1 MEEELPPVKP
11 AKAPKIAKT
20 PKPKANR
27 AAPPP
32 VVPIKKAPSKKNNKS
47 KWVLK
52 PVCQCWNQSVWCIQC
67 LLEHVTDAPEHS
79 ARSPKSFTLEKEVRF
94 F

>member
-47 KWVLK
+47 K
-52 PVCQCWNQSVWCIQC
+52 
-67 LLEHVTDAPEHS
+67 
-79 ARSPKSFTLEKEVRF
+79 
-94 F
+94 